1 MGIVETFGPSF
12 IEGSHHTSHVG
23 NTLSAVAKQMP
34 KPAPEVCTLI
44 PGMFG
49 VGIQLALCAI
59 SVMMLL
65 VKYYFESPKRTR
77 KVFLMDF
84 VQLMCG
90 SSTVHL
96 LNIISSILINK
107 IKVNS
112 NDSFVQDEC
121 NMYFMTTVFDA
132 TIGVYIEYK
141 IVKYLAIK
149 KAAYNYLQKHRK
161 SMFTPT
167 VQELADAKLFAT
179 RSINSMGYNLL
190 GPTSS
195 ISTTASLYNANYVSA
210 EEKAVSKPG
219 FFSYFTYFKPKLSET
234 VENPMMDNEF
244 KTLRSNSFVEVV
256 DLEALHSHRLNSD
269 RRDPLSE
276 KRDGRPLESELH
288 HDQVRGDSESKSV
301 IRDQFTNELDDTT
314 TVDEEDELLTDD
326 ELPNASY
333 YSNPLLYNVNSLY
346 SKFNKWSRKRA
357 NKEFLLNLYT
367 WLLIVSGLKCVSI
380 ILFTIFS
387 YQINLVTS
395 YILYPFSGSH
405 KIKLIIVMIVFPLF
419 LNVFQYYVTDSII
432 KIKIPLN

>member
-1 MGIVETFGPSF
+1 MGIVDTFGPSF

-23 NTLSAVAKQMP
+23 NTLSAMAKEMP
-34 KPAPEVCTLI
+34 KPPPEVCTLI

-49 VGIQLALCAI
+49 VGIQFALCAI

-65 VKYYFESPKRTR
+65 VKYYFESPKRTK

-149 KAAYNYLQKHRK
+149 KAAHNYLQKNRK

-179 RSINSMGYNLL
+179 KSINSMNYNLL

-195 ISTTASLYNANYVSA
+195 ISTTASLHNTNYVSA

-219 FFSYFTYFKPKLSET
+219 FLGYFSFFKPKLSEA
-234 VENPMMDNEF
+234 VENAMMDNEF
-244 KTLRSNSFVEVV
+244 KTLRSTSFVEVV

-276 KRDGRPLESELH
+276 KRDGRPFESELH
-288 HDQVRGDSESKSV
+288 HDQLRADPESKSGV
-301 IRDQFTNELDDTT
+301 RDQFTNELDDTT

-326 ELPNASY
+326 DLPNPSY
-333 YSNPLLYNVNSLY
+333 YSNSFLYNVNSLY
-346 SKFNKWSRKRA
+346 AKFNKWSKKRA